1 MIGEHAKLQM
11 PSYGTHIGDHAGY
24 LAEFMWR
31 CKYSNIDKFN
41 QLITDINDNFT
52 SKYLK
57 KIP

>member
-1 MIGEHAKLQM
+1 MC
-11 PSYGTHIGDHAGY
+11 SYGTHIGDHAGY

-31 CKYSNIDKFN
+31 RKYSNIDKFN